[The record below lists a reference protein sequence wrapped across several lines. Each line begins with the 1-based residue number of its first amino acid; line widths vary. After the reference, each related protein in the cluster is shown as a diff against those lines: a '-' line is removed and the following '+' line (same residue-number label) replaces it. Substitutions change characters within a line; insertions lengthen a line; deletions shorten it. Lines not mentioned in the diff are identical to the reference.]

1 MPPSRQRSC
10 THDDGHPRGLIPR
23 SHLPSP
29 GAVRFFDVHSF
40 DGAAPQKQCG
50 VIHLAG
56 FVLDCVLLSRLVQSI
71 VRNISKL
78 DGLAQRCEDR
88 GRSWRR
94 GWRRGRE
101 VFTTGWIAIRGK
113 AGLALAHFYH
123 VPDVPA
129 RQVAAEAG
137 RVLEHGEYG
146 GDTADVPAGEVA
158 IEVGRIFEYVGHGID
173 VADVPAGEAAVEV
186 GRMVENVGP
195 PATTR
200 ILLLRPG

>member
-123 VPDVPA
+123 VPDVPYQPD
-129 RQVAAEAG
+129 RSPRKLVASLNMANMVVTPLTSQPE
-137 RVLEHGEYG
+137 RSPLKS
-146 GDTADVPAGEVA
+146 VA
-158 IEVGRIFEYVGHGID
+158 SLN
-173 VADVPAGEAAVEV
+173 
-186 GRMVENVGP
+186 M
-195 PATTR
+195 
-200 ILLLRPG
+200 